1 MVKAKSPGRRVAD
14 KKNLFGHIIPSK
26 NGKKFSARFMI
37 AKKNYVS
44 THASLEAAEQWVAT
58 ERQQALEE
66 ETKKRKNG
74 RRFLGSVSEKKN
86 GKYMARVRVN
96 GKRHRKTHETKEAAE
111 EWINTTIAEGRKEG
125 GKPPRRLHGTL
136 RESKTGKFYAT
147 ISVNRK
153 TYCRTFVT
161 RAEAEEWIENQR
173 IKPVEEPRETRIKRR
188 KRLGGT
194 VYQKENKKWYSKVMV
209 FSKACV
215 KTHETREEAEAWI
228 AATVKEAE
236 QKKQSE
242 SGRRLHGTLR
252 QKENG
257 KWFGSVMIRRQRFQ
271 KTHDTKKAA
280 EDWIASTRDHYEK
293 LADEKDLKKKLNAQ
307 KRLERERQ
315 RGRKRTKQKKEASRT
330 LKAKL
335 EANKASHSL

>member
-14 KKNLFGHIIPSK
+14 KKTVFGHIIPSK

-44 THASLEAAEQWVAT
+44 THETMEAAEQWVAAG
-58 ERQQALEE
+58 RQQALEE
-66 ETKKRKNG
+66 ETKRRKNG

-125 GKPPRRLHGTL
+125 GKPARRLHGTI
-136 RESKTGKFYAT
+136 RASKAGKFYAT

-173 IKPVEEPRETRIKRR
+173 VKPVEEPRETRIKRR

-209 FSKACV
+209 FSKATV
-215 KTHETREEAEAWI
+215 KTHETKEEAEAWI

-236 QKKQSE
+236 EKKQSE

-257 KWFGSVMIRRQRFQ
+257 KWFASIMVHRLRLQ

-280 EDWIASTRDHYEK
+280 EDWIASTRDHHEQ
-293 LADEKDLKKKLNAQ
+293 LAEEREFKKKLMVQ
-307 KRLERERQ
+307 KRMERER
-315 RGRKRTKQKKEASRT
+315 TEYAS
-330 LKAKL
+330 KSK
-335 EANKASHSL
+335 H